1 MDSAPPQAHTTT
13 PQTSAT
19 VDLPG
24 TKVDITRLTRI
35 THQTLEYLESPK
47 LRIVR
52 KGYDPKLVDM
62 QFQDAARHIRRLL
75 TVLGELAQRVN
86 ELESTPPA
94 KLEAKRMTQLLGD
107 EAIRLLESARLAA
120 AERIERAEQER
131 VEIIASARNSAD
143 SITRQTRQHKEQST
157 HEIVTHREQVLN
169 DLAQKRK
176 TLQSEVDRL
185 RSTKDQMLTSL
196 SVCRQQLDDTAAS
209 LLATAQ
215 TTVQPAYAQRLVTPH
230 AHTQHAHTQHAHAHT
245 TTSRTTSTHNDSQA
259 IATLHSAHSSTH
271 NNTHKSA
278 QPTATLHNSKADVL
292 TQITASDLA
301 RMNSSKARVAAAG
314 AQVVHQVTQHL
325 KRMVIEERNELLNNI
340 RRTGKRAIARQIAA
354 LQHNDHMQHNDR
366 VSSVHMPILR
376 ESFEQFVSDIDA
388 SIDDVDMKAA
398 TTAITSNLTQL
409 IQIRLQETANS
420 VDTAEE
426 LSNKVRAIYNE
437 SLAKH
442 VRLAAEKSFAAAWP
456 DVSHTRNKLKHAT
469 VSGEPKHT
477 TVNKPTTAG
486 QPATANEQH
495 RSAQHGATQEIEQRN
510 VEQREMEN
518 AAVQNSSEKPLT
530 FIQPEPQTSQ

>member
-1 MDSAPPQAHTTT
+1 MAVTLPALKTSQLKTSQASKHLRTYDSGERMTKTENSTNSDP
-13 PQTSAT
+13 S
-19 VDLPG
+19 
-24 TKVDITRLTRI
+24 TKVDVTRLTRI

-107 EAIRLLESARLAA
+107 EAIRLLESARLTA

-131 VEIIASARNSAD
+131 VEIIASASNSAD
-143 SITRQTRQHKEQST
+143 SITRQTRQQEEQSA
-157 HEIVTHREQVLN
+157 HEIAAHREQVLN

-176 TLQSEVDRL
+176 TLQSEIDRL

-196 SVCRQQLDDTAAS
+196 SVCRQQLNDTAAS
-209 LLATAQ
+209 LLATAHAATQ
-215 TTVQPAYAQRLVTPH
+215 SAQAQQPTTQP
-230 AHTQHAHTQHAHAHT
+230 HTTSNATRAHA
-245 TTSRTTSTHNDSQA
+245 THN
-259 IATLHSAHSSTH
+259 
-271 NNTHKSA
+271 SA
-278 QPTATLHNSKADVL
+278 QTTATLNGSTLNKSQADVL
-292 TQITASDLA
+292 TQVTASDLA

-325 KRMVIEERNELLNNI
+325 KRMIIEERNELLNNV
-340 RRTGKRAIARQIAA
+340 RRTGKRAIARQVAA
-354 LQHNDHMQHNDR
+354 LQHNDH
-366 VSSVHMPILR
+366 VSSVHISILR

-398 TTAITSNLTQL
+398 TAAIASNLTQL
-409 IQIRLQETANS
+409 IQFRLQETANS
-420 VDTAEE
+420 VDAAEE
-426 LSNKVRAIYNE
+426 LSNKVRIIYNE
-437 SLAKH
+437 ALAKH

-456 DVSHTRNKLKHAT
+456 DVAPERNKPKNAT
-469 VSGEPKHT
+469 VSEPT
-477 TVNKPTTAG
+477 
-486 QPATANEQH
+486 TANEQ
-495 RSAQHGATQEIEQRN
+495 RSMDGHS
-510 VEQREMEN
+510 MEN
-518 AAVQNSSEKPLT
+518 PEAHDTSEKPLSNLNHK
-530 FIQPEPQTSQ
+530 IQPEPQTSQ